1 MGAAG
6 KDSGCNSMRVGLI
19 DVDGHNFPNIPLM
32 KLSAWHKQQGDTVE
46 WYEPLFSG
54 HMNRVYMSKVFS
66 FTQDYPYFVDADEVV
81 RGGSG
86 YCIELTD
93 GREHYQ
99 KERDKELPPEVEHI
113 YPDYSIYPELT
124 QDKAFGFLTRGCPR
138 GCEFCH
144 VGCKEGKRSH
154 KVADLSEFWRGQKNI
169 VLCDPNTLA
178 CPEHMELLQQ
188 LKDSK
193 ARVNFNQGLDIRL
206 MNERNIELL
215 KQIKLETI
223 HVAYDRYTDKD
234 IIEAKM
240 KMFKEMTGYNK
251 DRGRVMVYILCNFD
265 TTIEQDIERIQFC
278 RSLEFIRYMDD
289 MVVFGK
295 NKKELH
301 RMQQEI
307 ERFLREKFNLQMKGN
322 WQVFR
327 FDYTEKK
334 TGKRKGR
341 PLDFMGFQFYHD
353 KTILRESIMLSCTR
367 KVNRVAK
374 KEKITWYDATAI
386 LSYMGY
392 LSNTD
397 TYDMYLQRVKP
408 YVNVKKL
415 KKIVSKHSKRKERE
429 KHERM
434 ERSVRNGGRT
444 AG

>member
-86 YCIELTD
+86 YCIELAD

-251 DRGRVMVYILCNFD
+251 DRGRVMVYVLCNFD

-278 RSLEFIRYMDD
+278 RSLEFIPYPMIYDKEHADPIYKKLQRWCNNF
-289 MVVFGK
+289 VFWK
-295 NKKELH
+295 TP
-301 RMQQEI
+301 
-307 ERFLREKFNLQMKGN
+307 RFE
-322 WQVFR
+322 
-327 FDYTEKK
+327 D
-334 TGKRKGR
+334 
-341 PLDFMGFQFYHD
+341 
-353 KTILRESIMLSCTR
+353 
-367 KVNRVAK
+367 
-374 KEKITWYDATAI
+374 YDASI
-386 LSYMGY
+386 RRCGVQSESFKMNMQ
-392 LSNTD
+392 S
-397 TYDMYLQRVKP
+397 MR
-408 YVNVKKL
+408 KKSKKKGDRCSGLPFSSLCQTL
-415 KKIVSKHSKRKERE
+415 K
-429 KHERM
+429 
-434 ERSVRNGGRT
+434 T
-444 AG
+444 